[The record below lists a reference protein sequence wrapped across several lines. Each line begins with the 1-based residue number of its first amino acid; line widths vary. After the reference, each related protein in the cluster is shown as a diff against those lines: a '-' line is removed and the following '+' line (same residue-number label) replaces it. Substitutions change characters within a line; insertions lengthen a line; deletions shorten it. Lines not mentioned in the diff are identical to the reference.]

1 MAAAKTAA
9 KYVGLM
15 GSKRKTILIYEDL
28 IREGLEYDRLNEIRS
43 PIGLDIRART
53 PEEIAISIMSEILM
67 FRLGGSGV
75 PMKLDK
81 KQIDRINEKVN
92 RDSKTFVETV

>member
-1 MAAAKTAA
+1 M
-9 KYVGLM
+9 
-15 GSKRKTILIYEDL
+15 
-28 IREGLEYDRLNEIRS
+28 EYDRLNEIRS

-67 FRLGGSGV
+67 IRLGGSGV

>member
-1 MAAAKTAA
+1 
-9 KYVGLM
+9 M

-53 PEEIAISIMSEILM
+53 PEEIALSIMSEILM
-67 FRLGGSGV
+67 FRLGGSGA

-81 KQIDRINEKVN
+81 KQIDRIKSKVDQ
-92 RDSKTFVETV
+92 DSKSFVEAT

>member
-1 MAAAKTAA
+1 
-9 KYVGLM
+9 
-15 GSKRKTILIYEDL
+15 
-28 IREGLEYDRLNEIRS
+28 
-43 PIGLDIRART
+43 
-53 PEEIAISIMSEILM
+53 M

-92 RDSKTFVETV
+92 RDSKTFVETG